1 MKARAFFRLVR
12 FECRKAFL
20 NPGMLIFFVA
30 LLLFNGWKINDSY
43 SQKVERWSDYQIQ
56 YEETYAQYVG
66 TITPEKIRALKT
78 VYDPL
83 KVKRDNHTINYEY
96 DPNAYI
102 YSEAMDEEFYRTL
115 FYTELEYDYLYQ
127 NEAYRIRENALELAE
142 FYDELGNTFEAA
154 KNRQI
159 AADFTGRTIPA
170 FADTRGYEVLL
181 SYDYSGM
188 LVLLLSIFALCGV
201 FVTERETDMY
211 MLLRTTKNGA
221 GSTVVAKLMASLLFV
236 VIVCAAFFGQDFLSI
251 YFVSPR
257 NTALQSPIYAL
268 RAFEST
274 HMTMSVGQYF
284 LWAAVM
290 KTLGIFACC
299 TAILLISSLF
309 KQTLGAFFTG
319 IALLLGFT
327 ALQEFSG
334 GKLAL
339 RWFDPIE
346 LVMFRELVYRD
357 TFVNVL
363 GVPMRLHIFV
373 TAGVVIVTAAMIG
386 VILYLNRSYHY
397 RARRRGGNVPV

>member
-83 KVKRDNHTINYEY
+83 KVKRDNRTINYEY

-257 NTALQSPIYAL
+257 NTALQSPIYTL

-284 LWAAVM
+284 LSAAVM

-363 GVPMRLHIFV
+363 GVPVRLHIFV

-397 RARRRGGNVPV
+397 RARRRGGDVPV

>member
-1 MKARAFFRLVR
+1 MREIYYSVIVYGVPLISMIAVTSRDRVIAIAKEAEGFLYIMGCPGNREQELLDMMALVR
-12 FECRKAFL
+12 ANTDVPCVICL
-20 NPGMLIFFVA
+20 H
-30 LLLFNGWKINDSY
+30 
-43 SQKVERWSDYQIQ
+43 
-56 YEETYAQYVG
+56 G
-66 TITPEKIRALKT
+66 T
-78 VYDPL
+78 
-83 KVKRDNHTINYEY
+83 
-96 DPNAYI
+96 
-102 YSEAMDEEFYRTL
+102 
-115 FYTELEYDYLYQ
+115 
-127 NEAYRIRENALELAE
+127 EAYRIRENALELAE
-142 FYDELGNTFEAA
+142 FYDDLDNSFDAA
-154 KNRQI
+154 QNRQI
-159 AADFTGRTIPA
+159 AADFTSRSIPV

-181 SYDYSGM
+181 SYDYSAM
-188 LVLLLSIFALCGV
+188 LILLLSVFALCGV

-221 GSTVVAKLMASLLFV
+221 GSTVAAKLTASLLFV
-236 VIVCAAFFGQDFLSI
+236 VITCAVFFGQDFLAI
-251 YFVSPR
+251 YFASPR
-257 NTALQSPIYAL
+257 NTALQCPIYAL

-284 LWAAVM
+284 LLTAAM
-290 KTLGIFACC
+290 KSLGVFACC
-299 TAILLISSLF
+299 TAVLLISSLF

-319 IALLLGFT
+319 VALLLGLT

-363 GVPMRLHIFV
+363 GIPVRLHIFV

-397 RARRRGGNVPV
+397 RARRRGGNVSV

>member
-1 MKARAFFRLVR
+1 MKARTFFRLVR

-30 LLLFNGWKINDSY
+30 LLLFNSWKINDSY
-43 SQKVERWSDYQIQ
+43 SQKVERWADYQTQ

-83 KVKRDNHTINYEY
+83 KIKHDNRTISYEY

-127 NEAYRIRENALELAE
+127 NEAYRIRENAQKLAA
-142 FYDELGNTFEAA
+142 FYDNLGNTFEAA

-181 SYDYSGM
+181 SYDYSSM

-221 GSTVVAKLMASLLFV
+221 GSTVAAKLMASLLFV

-290 KTLGIFACC
+290 KTFGIFASC

-319 IALLLGFT
+319 MALLLGFT

-346 LVMFRELVYRD
+346 LVMFRELVCRD

-363 GVPMRLHIFV
+363 GVPVRLHIFV

>member
-1 MKARAFFRLVR
+1 MRARMFFRLVR
-12 FECRKAFL
+12 YECRKAFL
-20 NPGMLIFFVA
+20 NPGMLIFFAA
-30 LLLFNGWKINDSY
+30 LLLFNGWKIGDSY
-43 SQKVERWSDYQIQ
+43 NKKVERWLEYSAQ
-56 YEETYAQYVG
+56 YEQTYAQYVG

-83 KVKRDNHTINYEY
+83 KIKHDNHTISYEY

-142 FYDELGNTFEAA
+142 FYDDLDNSFEAA

-159 AADFTGRTIPA
+159 AADFTSRSIPA
-170 FADTRGYEVLL
+170 FADTRGYEMLL
-181 SYDYSGM
+181 SYDYSAM
-188 LVLLLSIFALCGV
+188 LILLLSVFALCGV

-221 GSTVVAKLMASLLFV
+221 GSTVAAKLTASLLFV
-236 VIVCAAFFGQDFLSI
+236 VITCAMFFGQDFLAI
-251 YFVSPR
+251 YFASPR

-284 LWAAVM
+284 LWAAAM
-290 KTLGIFACC
+290 KSLGVFACC
-299 TAILLISSLF
+299 TAVLLISSLF

-319 IALLLGFT
+319 VALLLGLT

-363 GVPMRLHIFV
+363 GIPVRLHIFV

-397 RARRRGGNVPV
+397 RARRRGGNVSV